1 MWESSDMQ
9 PGIDDQSL
17 INVGELIEPSHYND
31 SCKINNCDVNKIPY
45 HRGMVMATLDINS
58 LIAHIDELRAYININ
73 KIDIICINETTI
85 DSSVKDHEVC
95 LPGYEI
101 IRRDRSVNGRNG
113 GGICIYV
120 CVNINYKIRDDLH
133 LEILENLVLEI
144 KKPRSKPILVST

>member
-17 INVGELIEPSHYND
+17 INEGELIEPSHYND
-31 SCKINNCDVNKIPY
+31 SCNINHCDVIKIPY
-45 HRGMVMATLDINS
+45 HRGMVMASLNINS
-58 LIAHIDELRAYININ
+58 LIANIDELRVYININ
-73 KIDIICINETTI
+73 KIDIMCINETKL
-85 DSSVKDHEVC
+85 DSSVVNDHEFC

-120 CVNINYKIRDDLH
+120 RAN
-133 LEILENLVLEI
+133 
-144 KKPRSKPILVST
+144 

>member
-1 MWESSDMQ
+1 M
-9 PGIDDQSL
+9 
-17 INVGELIEPSHYND
+17 
-31 SCKINNCDVNKIPY
+31 
-45 HRGMVMATLDINS
+45 
-58 LIAHIDELRAYININ
+58 
-73 KIDIICINETTI
+73 CINETTI

-101 IRRDRSVNGRNG
+101 IRRDRSVNGRNS

-120 CVNINYKIRDDLH
+120 RVNINYKIRDDLH